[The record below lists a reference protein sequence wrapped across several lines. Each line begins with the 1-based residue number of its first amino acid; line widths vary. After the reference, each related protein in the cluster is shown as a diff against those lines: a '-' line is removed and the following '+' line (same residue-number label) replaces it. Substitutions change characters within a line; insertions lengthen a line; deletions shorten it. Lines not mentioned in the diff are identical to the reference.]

1 MSFHAADILVQLR
14 NVVQNVVGING
25 TKCRWEEKKSMLL
38 KPGFAMRRSASE
50 DRLSG
55 IPVAKQGA
63 MSSQRPK
70 NQIAMNCM
78 TPKTPKNVFNNQLLM
93 AGSRS
98 SRATTSSM
106 ESGRLSSIGAGM
118 RSTRKER
125 RPINTK
131 EFQTDALK
139 RVQDYFIMQVN
150 CREILDNSMNV
161 RPMST
166 KKFINMTEY
175 LLLKINPDLPSLTN
189 NNYVDEIIKNMKIFN
204 YGGKLE
210 KSWLIT
216 VNAQHSWQYVIA
228 LLVWL
233 VDAVKLA
240 ESIAGDLN
248 IFYPDS
254 LEEDNSI
261 HEEGEDGVDKDV
273 EEIDNIQ
280 HDNFKL
286 IVPHLAA
293 AYPSFVEGD
302 PDFEAKQEARADQ
315 LFHRIMQKMNLSEE
329 SNAALEVEVANLLK
343 VWNDPEYIARVT
355 EFKNKEAHLENL
367 AADAEKLIDYI
378 DKTKSYIMSRKQEI
392 DAIQLEIEVLKKKR
406 NDCKMQ
412 VACLKEECELLKKAQ
427 HDSDK
432 EQKERMD
439 LEQLI
444 DFHEKGIN
452 ELKKSVYSLD
462 IKLLKTK
469 KKIEEPLVPY
479 NQLIAEN
486 VKDEPRLKLCTIGNI
501 IQDGSRSSSLTDD
514 IKNKL
519 MRIRDDW
526 QQQVHDLKSQLQ
538 EIQATKS
545 RGEEHR
551 DRLSERVENNQKQL
565 EVLHQQIETFSEHK
579 EKESAKDI
587 KQKEDIKALIAAA
600 EYAFQK
606 TRELYSNFAKEA
618 EKSVVAALQEV
629 DDYFKD
635 LSL

>member
-1 MSFHAADILVQLR
+1 MRRSSAGRRSSLGRRSTLSKTTSFSSGLDSTA
-14 NVVQNVVGING
+14 
-25 TKCRWEEKKSMLL
+25 KKEKKSMLL
-38 KPGFAMRRSASE
+38 KPGFAMRRSTSE

-131 EFQTDALK
+131 ESQTDALK

-261 HEEGEDGVDKDV
+261 HEDGEYGVDKDV

-280 HDNFKL
+280 TDNFTL

-302 PDFEAKQEARADQ
+302 PDFEAKQDARADQ

-329 SNAALEVEVANLLK
+329 SNAALEVEVANLQK
-343 VWNDPEYIARVT
+343 VWNDPEYIAKVT
-355 EFKNKEAHLENL
+355 EFKNKVAHLENL
-367 AADAEKLIDYI
+367 DADAEKLIDYI
-378 DKTKSYIMSRKQEI
+378 DKIKSYIMSRKQEI

-444 DFHEKGIN
+444 DFHEKGID

-501 IQDGSRSSSLTDD
+501 IQDESRSSSLTDD

-526 QQQVHDLKSQLQ
+526 QQQMHDLKSQLQ

-545 RGEEHR
+545 R
-551 DRLSERVENNQKQL
+551 VP
-565 EVLHQQIETFSEHK
+565 
-579 EKESAKDI
+579 
-587 KQKEDIKALIAAA
+587 
-600 EYAFQK
+600 
-606 TRELYSNFAKEA
+606 
-618 EKSVVAALQEV
+618 
-629 DDYFKD
+629 
-635 LSL
+635 